1 MRAWEQ
7 LEPGGATTDFA
18 AVMTRGISLYRSSIC
33 TILGMILQRR
43 SFPISL
49 EKGSV
54 CRQLNAHSIEQRRS
68 ARRGL
73 IVQEVEKMRLKDVFQ
88 VQTVSGQPVTV
99 ESVTVTPQSQA
110 LIVRLPIGGFV
121 WNRPTAILVE
131 RDETAKRFPIVDITR
146 ILQLW
151 LLGFSLVLSI
161 VSLVKFS
168 QRKERRP

>member
-1 MRAWEQ
+1 
-7 LEPGGATTDFA
+7 
-18 AVMTRGISLYRSSIC
+18 
-33 TILGMILQRR
+33 
-43 SFPISL
+43 
-49 EKGSV
+49 
-54 CRQLNAHSIEQRRS
+54 
-68 ARRGL
+68 
-73 IVQEVEKMRLKDVFQ
+73 MRLKDVFQ

-99 ESVTVTPQSQA
+99 DSVTVTPQSQA

-131 RDETAKRFPIVDITR
+131 QDEAAKRFPIVDITR
-146 ILQLW
+146 ILQLL

>member
-1 MRAWEQ
+1 
-7 LEPGGATTDFA
+7 
-18 AVMTRGISLYRSSIC
+18 
-33 TILGMILQRR
+33 
-43 SFPISL
+43 
-49 EKGSV
+49 
-54 CRQLNAHSIEQRRS
+54 
-68 ARRGL
+68 
-73 IVQEVEKMRLKDVFQ
+73 MRLKDVFQ

-99 ESVTVTPQSQA
+99 DSITVTPQSQA
-110 LIVRLPIGGFV
+110 LIVRLPRGGFV

-131 RDETAKRFPIVDITR
+131 RDGTTKRFPIVDITR

>member
-1 MRAWEQ
+1 
-7 LEPGGATTDFA
+7 
-18 AVMTRGISLYRSSIC
+18 
-33 TILGMILQRR
+33 
-43 SFPISL
+43 
-49 EKGSV
+49 
-54 CRQLNAHSIEQRRS
+54 
-68 ARRGL
+68 
-73 IVQEVEKMRLKDVFQ
+73 MRLKDVFQ
-88 VQTVSGQPVTV
+88 VQTVSGHPVTV

>member
-1 MRAWEQ
+1 
-7 LEPGGATTDFA
+7 
-18 AVMTRGISLYRSSIC
+18 
-33 TILGMILQRR
+33 
-43 SFPISL
+43 
-49 EKGSV
+49 
-54 CRQLNAHSIEQRRS
+54 
-68 ARRGL
+68 
-73 IVQEVEKMRLKDVFQ
+73 MRLKDMFQ

-146 ILQLW
+146 ILQLG

-168 QRKERRP
+168 QRKERKP

>member
-1 MRAWEQ
+1 
-7 LEPGGATTDFA
+7 
-18 AVMTRGISLYRSSIC
+18 
-33 TILGMILQRR
+33 
-43 SFPISL
+43 
-49 EKGSV
+49 
-54 CRQLNAHSIEQRRS
+54 
-68 ARRGL
+68 
-73 IVQEVEKMRLKDVFQ
+73 MRLKDMFQ
-88 VQTVSGQPVTV
+88 VQTVSGQKVAV

>member
-1 MRAWEQ
+1 
-7 LEPGGATTDFA
+7 
-18 AVMTRGISLYRSSIC
+18 
-33 TILGMILQRR
+33 
-43 SFPISL
+43 
-49 EKGSV
+49 
-54 CRQLNAHSIEQRRS
+54 
-68 ARRGL
+68 
-73 IVQEVEKMRLKDVFQ
+73 MRLKDVFQ
-88 VQTVSGQPVTV
+88 VQTVSGQKVAV

-168 QRKERRP
+168 QRKERRPWSTRGTPFNH

>member
-1 MRAWEQ
+1 
-7 LEPGGATTDFA
+7 
-18 AVMTRGISLYRSSIC
+18 
-33 TILGMILQRR
+33 
-43 SFPISL
+43 
-49 EKGSV
+49 
-54 CRQLNAHSIEQRRS
+54 
-68 ARRGL
+68 
-73 IVQEVEKMRLKDVFQ
+73 MRLKDVFQ

-121 WNRPTAILVE
+121 WNRPIAILVE

-146 ILQLW
+146 ILQLG

>member
-1 MRAWEQ
+1 
-7 LEPGGATTDFA
+7 
-18 AVMTRGISLYRSSIC
+18 
-33 TILGMILQRR
+33 
-43 SFPISL
+43 
-49 EKGSV
+49 
-54 CRQLNAHSIEQRRS
+54 
-68 ARRGL
+68 
-73 IVQEVEKMRLKDVFQ
+73 VEKMRLNDVFQ

>member
-1 MRAWEQ
+1 
-7 LEPGGATTDFA
+7 
-18 AVMTRGISLYRSSIC
+18 
-33 TILGMILQRR
+33 
-43 SFPISL
+43 
-49 EKGSV
+49 
-54 CRQLNAHSIEQRRS
+54 
-68 ARRGL
+68 
-73 IVQEVEKMRLKDVFQ
+73 MRLKDMFQ

-146 ILQLW
+146 ILQLG